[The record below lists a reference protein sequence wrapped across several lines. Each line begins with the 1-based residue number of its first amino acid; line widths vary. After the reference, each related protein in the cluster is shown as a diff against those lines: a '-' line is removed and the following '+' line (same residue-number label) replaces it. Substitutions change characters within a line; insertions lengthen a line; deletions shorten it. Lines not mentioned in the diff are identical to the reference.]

1 MLVLVPSGLLFLAG
15 ALIVGAYVLWL
26 QAPRARGKAHQA
38 RAHGD
43 AFVTVVVPV
52 FDEASLISR
61 KVADVRALTYP
72 RCRVIFVDGG
82 STDATPD
89 LIPGEW
95 LLRTHLRDKTAQ
107 LNAALR
113 VCDSEWILVTDADAA
128 LPPDAVERLLD
139 CTGDSIGVVGARV
152 LPRDAHAIE
161 SLHWRLSDR
170 LRELESGR
178 GSAGIVTAPCY
189 LVRRSLIA
197 DLPPDTIA
205 DDVHVACRAMA
216 AGLRVVR
223 AQLDVLEL
231 RSPRTLSD
239 LLRHKSRK
247 ADAYLRE
254 VFRFLP
260 AVARM
265 PGPMRGIFLWR
276 AALLT
281 LVPLLW
287 TLAAALVLIAAPLPT
302 LLATAVVFLV
312 PPARAA
318 ALAMLLS
325 AVSAAALLTYPFS
338 RQAASFPKI
347 QTISEEAD

>member
-1 MLVLVPSGLLFLAG
+1 MLSLVPSALLFLAG
-15 ALIVGAYVLWL
+15 ALIIGAYVLWL
-26 QAPRARGKAHQA
+26 RAPHASGKARQVRARG
-38 RAHGD
+38 D
-43 AFVTVVVPV
+43 VLVTVVVPV
-52 FDEASLISR
+52 FDEASLVSR
-61 KVADVRALTYP
+61 KVADIRSLTYP
-72 RCRVIFVDGG
+72 RCRVLFVDGG
-82 STDATPD
+82 STDGTPE

-107 LNAALR
+107 LSAALR
-113 VCDSEWILVTDADAA
+113 VSDSEWVLVTDADAA
-128 LPPDAVERLLD
+128 LPSDAIERLLD
-139 CTGDSIGVVGARV
+139 CTDESIGVVGARV

-161 SLHWRLSDR
+161 SLHWQLSDR
-170 LRELESGR
+170 LRELESSR

-197 DLPPDTIA
+197 DLPSDTIA

-216 AGLRVVR
+216 SGLRVVR
-223 AQLDVLEL
+223 APLDVLEL
-231 RSPRTLSD
+231 RSPRTLRD

-260 AVARM
+260 AAARM
-265 PGPMRGIFLWR
+265 TGPMRAIFLWR

-281 LVPLLW
+281 IVPLLW
-287 TLAAALVLIAAPLPT
+287 TVAAGLALIAAPLLA
-302 LLATAVVFLV
+302 LLATAVVFIV

-318 ALAMLLS
+318 ALALLLA
-325 AVSAAALLTYPFS
+325 AVSSAALLTYPFS